1 MNLHKSRQRNKM
13 RIKPTMSM
21 HLSISDL
28 NADLVSWY
36 QERTKKLEDQLQF
49 LVDDDLIN
57 DHSVEREVKQ
67 LLSK

>member
-1 MNLHKSRQRNKM
+1 M

-57 DHSVEREVKQ
+57 DRSVEREVKQ

>member
-1 MNLHKSRQRNKM
+1 M

>member
-1 MNLHKSRQRNKM
+1 
-13 RIKPTMSM
+13 MSM